1 MKKIKLNQIIT
12 IISFLLFIIFFI
24 LYLTN
29 KINIIDEYIYNLIM
43 NLKSDFMTLFMKI
56 FTFFGSVELTIIII
70 FISLI
75 LSIFKGKKSII
86 FVYIIVGE
94 TILNYIIKILVK
106 RPRPNIL
113 QLVNETSYSF
123 PSGHTMVSVVLYGFL
138 NYLII
143 KSTINKKLKISL
155 ITILSIIP
163 LLVMISRIYLG
174 VHYFSDVMAGMFL
187 SIAYLLIVIDILER
201 KKVL

>member
-12 IISFLLFIIFFI
+12 IISFLLFIIFLI

-43 NLKSDFMTLFMKI
+43 NLKSDFTTLFMKL
-56 FTFFGSVELTIIII
+56 FTFLGSVELSIIII

-143 KSTINKKLKISL
+143 KSTINKKLKICL